1 MGRNVG
7 GIAIGMAIG
16 LGVSAMIIPCVDK
29 RTQRNLKR
37 ARKKVMNKAEDSYD
51 KIVNILN

>member
-1 MGRNVG
+1 MGRYVG
-7 GIAIGMAIG
+7 GVAIGMAIG

-37 ARKKVMNKAEDSYD
+37 ARKKIMNKAEDSYD